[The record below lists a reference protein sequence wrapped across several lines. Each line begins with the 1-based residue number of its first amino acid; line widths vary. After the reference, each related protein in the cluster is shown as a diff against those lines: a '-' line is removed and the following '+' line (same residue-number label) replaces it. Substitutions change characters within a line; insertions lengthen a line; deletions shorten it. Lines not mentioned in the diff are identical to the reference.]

1 MHNQSSI
8 EELTCLD
15 KLRIQVG
22 WTYRGEKYKGEAK
35 RNRSHVEVHFLSS
48 WSLSNFLLVM
58 QLVIRRYHHSDKDA
72 VLTLFG
78 SCAWEFVHPCFH
90 NAMTSPLYVT
100 ITLALCVAGYLLG
113 SVLGAVTLQGIWVGL
128 VYYCCYEAFISFT
141 RERLRTDM
149 QDIPGNYLS
158 RPDDCF
164 WVAEA
169 EVDGRAQIMGIVAV
183 VAQQSE
189 TERYGT
195 LLRMVVSPL
204 CRRMGVGFR
213 LAQTVIDFSK
223 ERGFSK
229 VMLETTSPQI
239 AAVALYKKLGFRHVL
254 SYSPFGVFK
263 LARVI
268 IFRMEKHL

>member
-1 MHNQSSI
+1 M
-8 EELTCLD
+8 
-15 KLRIQVG
+15 
-22 WTYRGEKYKGEAK
+22 
-35 RNRSHVEVHFLSS
+35 
-48 WSLSNFLLVM
+48 FLLAM
-58 QLVIRRYHHSDKDA
+58 QLVIRPYSPSDKDA
-72 VLTLFG
+72 VLTLYSVG
-78 SCAWEFVHPCFH
+78 MCEHIHPCFH
-90 NAMTSPLYVT
+90 NAMTSPLYLA
-100 ITLALCVAGYLLG
+100 ITLTLCVAGYLLS
-113 SVLGAVTLQGIWVGL
+113 SVLGAVMLLGVWVGL
-128 VYYCCYEAFISFT
+128 VYYCCHEVYAAGV

-195 LLRMVVSPL
+195 LTRVVISPL
-204 CRRMGVGFR
+204 CRRMGVGCR
-213 LAQTVIDFSK
+213 MVQTVIDFSK